1 MSKSPGAKPIGRP
14 TDYRPEMCGKVI
26 AAMATGLSLDAA
38 AAEIGISPRSAYKFQ
53 REFPKFAH
61 AVEQGRALSLA
72 FWERR
77 SIAVATGQPG
87 NAAIISLGLRN
98 RSRSASGWHE
108 AVRTEHSGPD
118 GQPMQVEQKST
129 IDVSGL
135 NTTQL
140 HQLRDLLLL
149 EKAGVESSK
158 PRP

>member
-1 MSKSPGAKPIGRP
+1 MSKIPGAKPIGRP

-53 REFPKFAH
+53 REFPEFAH

-77 SIAVATGQPG
+77 AIAVATGQPG

-118 GQPMQVEQKST
+118 GRPVQVEQRSGL
-129 IDVSGL
+129 DVSKL
-135 NTTQL
+135 TPEQRDT
-140 HQLRDLLLL
+140 LRELLMAA
-149 EKAGVESSK
+149 KSS
-158 PRP
+158 PER

>member
-1 MSKSPGAKPIGRP
+1 MSKIPGAKPIGRP

-53 REFPKFAH
+53 REFPDFAQ

-77 SIAVATGQPG
+77 AIAVASGQAG

-129 IDVSGL
+129 IDVSAL
-135 NTTQL
+135 NSVQL

-149 EKAGVESSK
+149 AKAGVENSK